1 MAGNAR
7 RAHAELGL
15 VLNTCLDI
23 KIQSTLSKKS
33 IFGCGH
39 AKCPF
44 KSDVCL
50 IYSEIKRIKRGTDQL

>member
-1 MAGNAR
+1 MAGNTR
-7 RAHAELGL
+7 RARAELGL

-33 IFGCGH
+33 IFGIGT
-39 AKCPF
+39 KGPF